1 MEACSEPLA
10 PSPELDSL
18 PLLPW
23 LPALE
28 LGLFELELLELELL
42 ELELLELELLSLPEA
57 PELLEVGGG
66 GVEGVAG
73 GWGWVGL
80 LALGQPA
87 RSRDRQASPVSLI
100 GAT

>member
-1 MEACSEPLA
+1 MEACAEPLA
-10 PSPELDSL
+10 PSPELDSQ

-23 LPALE
+23 LP
-28 LGLFELELLELELL
+28 GLELLELELL
-42 ELELLELELLSLPEA
+42 ELELLELELLELDLLSLPEA
-57 PELLEVGGG
+57 PELLELGGG

-87 RSRDRQASPVSLI
+87 RSRHRQARPVSFI
-100 GAT
+100 GST